1 MSLTAAV
8 VAGGAIGV
16 THALEADHLAA
27 MATLVD
33 EKRSSLVGVSW
44 GIGHTLPILAVG
56 LLFVALGVHLP
67 ASALVAFEVLVGVA
81 LVVYGLRLVADAA
94 GSLQRETHSHGGGHH
109 DHLRLGGLS
118 VGLAHS
124 HLDSESVFVGVLHGL
139 AGSGGLVVAMATTAP
154 SIDSALAF
162 LLAFGVL
169 TTLTM
174 TAVATAWGKTLGTGL
189 TRVLKGAGGVAGA
202 AVGAAL
208 VAEVTLGLTLLP

>member
-33 EKRSSLVGVSW
+33 EKRSSLVGASW
-44 GIGHTLPILAVG
+44 GVGHTAPILVVG

-67 ASALVAFEVLVGVA
+67 DSVTAAFEVLVGLA
-81 LVVYGLRLVADAA
+81 LVVYGVRLAVDAA
-94 GSLQRETHSHGGGHH
+94 GYLRRETHSHGGHSH
-109 DHLRLGGLS
+109 DHLRVGGFS
-118 VGLAHS
+118 VGFVHS
-124 HLDSESVFVGVLHGL
+124 HLDGESVFVGVLHGL
-139 AGSGGLVVAMATTAP
+139 AGSGGLVVGMATTAP
-154 SIDSALAF
+154 TVDSALAF

-174 TAVATAWGKTLGTGL
+174 TAVATVWGKTLGTGL
-189 TRVLKGAGGVAGA
+189 TRVLKGVGGV
-202 AVGAAL
+202 VGATIGLAL
-208 VAEVTLGLTLLP
+208 VAEVALGLALLP